1 MIKMQT
7 EAQIVTW
14 GTIYEH
20 RHSVR
25 FSCQALQQYK
35 RQSGELELTENQMC
49 FLNMFWHDVIFIF
62 PLYHALGFECLEC
75 YRQKIHKSALQFSD
89 LWVSFIW
96 WRHCESQWQLP
107 DQLWKMFL
115 VCTTKSLKRESS
127 KGRCRKLE
135 EGKTYQTYRANKMK
149 QNRFLGGKWLRCTMV
164 IGTHISW
171 TISIIW
177 QSAIVRRLLFE
188 FPFRWSIS
196 PNVKWYMK
204 CFIY

>member
-1 MIKMQT
+1 
-7 EAQIVTW
+7 
-14 GTIYEH
+14 
-20 RHSVR
+20 
-25 FSCQALQQYK
+25 
-35 RQSGELELTENQMC
+35 
-49 FLNMFWHDVIFIF
+49 MFWHDVIFIF

-107 DQLWKMFL
+107 DQLWKTYL
-115 VCTTKSLKRESS
+115 VCTTKSLKGESS
-127 KGRCRKLE
+127 KDRCRKLE
-135 EGKTYQTYRANKMK
+135 ERKRCPTYRAKMMK
-149 QNRFLGGKWLRCTMV
+149 QNRFLDGKWLRCTMV
-164 IGTHISW
+164 IGTHISS

-177 QSAIVRRLLFE
+177 QSAIVRRLKFE
-188 FPFRWSIS
+188 FPFRGSIS